1 MPLKK
6 VQGIIFFFRQT
17 EKFDYELP
25 LGHFTDLN
33 ADNDKI
39 IIIIHEFGGLFARA
53 DVKRSKRGIRAS
65 KTSTGYFRT
74 FPTR

>member
-39 IIIIHEFGGLFARA
+39 IIIHEFGGLFARA
-53 DVKRSKRGIRAS
+53 VVKR
-65 KTSTGYFRT
+65 
-74 FPTR
+74 TRNSRV